1 MVECRRAG
9 KPDHSRPYHREK
21 RALAGIEL
29 LKGSTQ
35 YKALLAAGYAPAT
48 ARAPHPDGP
57 RAKACLEEAKK
68 LDLGIDSATL
78 VTKARRALGKKLD
91 QLNDNITEKYH
102 GARGGDS
109 DIDPRQWAD
118 RTEWMMTALTELKRR
133 QLEKVEP
140 QDVVD

>member
-1 MVECRRAG
+1 M
-9 KPDHSRPYHREK
+9 PP
-21 RALAGIEL
+21 
-29 LKGSTQ
+29 
-35 YKALLAAGYAPAT
+35 

-91 QLNDNITEKYH
+91 QLNDNDVVMLLAKPGEVARIVDITEKYH
-102 GARGGDS
+102 GARGGDSDIDPRQWAEDS

-133 QLEKVEP
+133 QLARSTTTSSSEG
-140 QDVVD
+140 